1 MSTLRPVVLCGGS
14 GTRLWPLSRSL
25 YPKQF
30 MELGGHTLFG
40 DTVTRAANLPDS
52 AAPLVVCNEGHRFY
66 VAAALQQMG
75 IVGSILLEP
84 QGRNTAPAIA
94 LAAFAALADGDDPLL
109 LALPSDHALQ
119 PQAAF
124 AEAVAVARR
133 CAEKG
138 HIVTFGI
145 TPTGPETGFGY
156 IRQGEALPCGGCAV
170 DRFVEKPAQDR
181 AEAMLAEGGR
191 SEERRVGK
199 ECRSRW
205 SPYH

>member
-75 IVGSILLEP
+75 IVGSIPEDANLLVEATNNGNDPEP
-84 QGRNTAPAIA
+84 VWQDVTDEVLTETNIVFENHNNTAG
-94 LAAFAALADGDDPLL
+94 AAFNFRITVERGE
-109 LALPSDHALQ
+109 SD
-119 PQAAF
+119 
-124 AEAVAVARR
+124 EA
-133 CAEKG
+133 
-138 HIVTFGI
+138 
-145 TPTGPETGFGY
+145 GY
-156 IRQGEALPCGGCAV
+156 ITSVSGAFE
-170 DRFVEKPAQDR
+170 
-181 AEAMLAEGGR
+181 
-191 SEERRVGK
+191 
-199 ECRSRW
+199 
-205 SPYH
+205 